1 MVGYVNVVDAGLLE
15 LASEDESISEDEPES
30 KDENHY
36 RGMVR
41 VHLDCLFNF
50 ADSCEYMEYKQV
62 AWGDWGM

>member
-36 RGMVR
+36 RGM
-41 VHLDCLFNF
+41 
-50 ADSCEYMEYKQV
+50 YMEYKQV